1 MFPEKHDKQDI
12 YGFKHELLILKRK
25 KLTAKTNNRIRTL
38 LSHMY
43 FWGLVLMI
51 ISIPMSKFMMSVSE
65 FTLSGIL
72 ILEFIHLE
80 QIKSFFKKTKWYLII
95 IMLVPVSLI
104 WAGESISRI
113 FSIFFRRKNLPA
125 IVFFSFYL
133 LHVIGLLF
141 TVDFDYALKDL
152 RVKLP
157 LFVLP
162 VIFSVS
168 EPLGWKKF
176 RNLMLF
182 FAAAVITGTLISSY
196 ILLTEDI
203 DNLREI
209 SRFIS
214 HIRFSLLIS
223 ITIFILSY
231 FAIRERDLPEYFR
244 LILLIF
250 TGWLLFYLVLSA
262 SVTGLVVLIL
272 AVFVMAVFY
281 TLKKKNLYSRI
292 ATVILFIAPVIL
304 LVFILGIIS
313 DVYKVHRVDFST
325 LEEQTA
331 LGATYKH
338 DTTNFQTENGQYVWL
353 YIATDEMR
361 QAWNKRSEYDFD
373 GKDNKTQEIK
383 YTLIR
388 YLTSKAYRKDA
399 KGIEMLSEEEIA
411 LIEDG
416 EASAHYHERSDFYI
430 RLYKIIWEIQQYLHT
445 GDPSGHS
452 AMQRVEYWKTS
463 ILIIKQYPVFGVG
476 TGDMNI
482 AFKRQ
487 YELMNSPLKP
497 EFRWRSHN
505 QFLSITVG
513 FGLIGLI
520 WFMVVVFYPP
530 LKTGRMTDYFYL
542 TFFVILMF
550 SMISEDTIET
560 QAGVTIFAFFTSLF
574 LFGKKDK
581 TPI

>member
-1 MFPEKHDKQDI
+1 
-12 YGFKHELLILKRK
+12 
-25 KLTAKTNNRIRTL
+25 
-38 LSHMY
+38 MY

-51 ISIPMSKFMMSVSE
+51 ISIPMSKYMMSVSQ
-65 FTLSGIL
+65 FTLTGIL

-80 QIKSFFKKTKWYLII
+80 RVKSFFKKTKWYLII
-95 IMLVPVSLI
+95 IMVIPMALI
-104 WAGESISRI
+104 WAGKSISQI
-113 FSIFFRRKNLPA
+113 FSIFFRSKNLPA
-125 IVFFSFYL
+125 IVFFSLYL
-133 LHVIGLLF
+133 MHVIGLLF

-157 LFVLP
+157 LLVLP
-162 VIFSVS
+162 VVISVS

-176 RNLMLF
+176 RLLMLL
-182 FAAAVITGTLISSY
+182 FATAVIAGTLYSTHY
-196 ILLTEDI
+196 LLTKDI
-203 DNLREI
+203 HDLREI
-209 SRFIS
+209 SIFIS

-223 ITIFILSY
+223 ISIFILSY
-231 FAIRERDLPEYFR
+231 FAIRGRDLPKYFR
-244 LILLIF
+244 SILLIF
-250 TGWLLFYLVLSA
+250 TVWLLFYLVLSA

-272 AVFVMAVFY
+272 TMFVLAVFY
-281 TLKKKNLYSRI
+281 TLKKKSLYSRI
-292 ATVILFIAPVIL
+292 ATVILFIAPIVL
-304 LVFILGIIS
+304 LVFIMGIIS

-325 LEEQTA
+325 LEKQTA
-331 LGATYKH
+331 LGATYEH
-338 DTTNFQTENGQYVWL
+338 DTTKMQTENGYYVNL
-353 YIATDEMR
+353 YIATNEMR
-361 QAWNKRSEYDFD
+361 QAWNKRSTYDFD
-373 GKDNKTQEIK
+373 GKDKKTQEIK

-399 KGIEMLSEEEIA
+399 KGVEMLSEEDIT

-416 EASAHYHERSDFYI
+416 EASAHYHEHSDFYI
-430 RLYKIIWEIQQYLHT
+430 RLYKIIWEAQQYLRK

-452 AMQRVEYWKTS
+452 AMQRVEFWKTS

-487 YELMNSPLKP
+487 YELMKSPLEP

-520 WFMVVVFYPP
+520 WFIVVLLYPP
-530 LKTGRMTDYFYL
+530 IKTGRMTDYFYM
-542 TFFVILMF
+542 TFFVIMML
-550 SMISEDTIET
+550 SMISEDTIES